1 MRVLVT
7 GGAGFIGSHLCDALL
22 ALDHEVIAFDDFSTG
37 SLENLKSALS
47 HPNFKLIEAN
57 ILDKE
62 AIEEAVKNSEFVVHL
77 AAAVGVEKILKD
89 PLGSLRTNIHGSENV
104 MFCAAELGTP
114 TIIAST
120 SEIYGKNNSDSLRED
135 SDRIL
140 GSPLLS
146 RWTYSEAKAIDE
158 AIARN
163 LFETKDWKV
172 KIVRFFNTVGPR
184 QSPAYGMVI
193 PRFVD
198 AALAGNDL
206 VIHGDGTQSRVFCH
220 IDDAIRGLIALINED
235 RTWGEAFNVGGVGE
249 ITINHLAELVVRKTN
264 SSSSFK
270 YISYETLKLSGFED
284 MKRRIPNT
292 DKIRDL
298 TGWRPEHNLEK
309 IVSDIVEN
317 RKELRDK

>member
-1 MRVLVT
+1 
-7 GGAGFIGSHLCDALL
+7 
-22 ALDHEVIAFDDFSTG
+22 
-37 SLENLKSALS
+37 
-47 HPNFKLIEAN
+47 
-57 ILDKE
+57 
-62 AIEEAVKNSEFVVHL
+62 
-77 AAAVGVEKILKD
+77 
-89 PLGSLRTNIHGSENV
+89 
-104 MFCAAELGTP
+104 
-114 TIIAST
+114 
-120 SEIYGKNNSDSLRED
+120 
-135 SDRIL
+135 
-140 GSPLLS
+140 
-146 RWTYSEAKAIDE
+146 
-158 AIARN
+158 
-163 LFETKDWKV
+163 V

>member
-1 MRVLVT
+1 MKFLVT

-22 ALDHEVIAFDDFSTG
+22 NIGHDVIAFDDLSTG
-37 SLENLKSALS
+37 SMENLKSASRHPRFKFREGSILS
-47 HPNFKLIEAN
+47 QEVVEDSIR
-57 ILDKE
+57 
-62 AIEEAVKNSEFVVHL
+62 NSDYVIHL

-104 MFCAAELGTP
+104 MLCASELGKP
-114 TIIAST
+114 SLIAST
-120 SEIYGKNNSDSLRED
+120 SEIYGKNDADALTED

-158 AIARN
+158 AIARY
-163 LFETKDWKV
+163 LFETKSWKV

-198 AALAGNDL
+198 AALKGDDL

-220 IDDAIRGLIALINED
+220 IKDAIRGLLALIDEKD
-235 RTWGEAFNVGGVGE
+235 SWGEAFNLGGVGE
-249 ITINHLAELVVRKTN
+249 ITVRNLAELVVGITN
-264 SSSSFK
+264 SSSGFK
-270 YISYETLKLSGFED
+270 FISYESLRSSGFED
-284 MKRRIPNT
+284 MRRRIPNT
-292 DKIRDL
+292 EKLQKL
-298 TGWRPEHNLEK
+298 TGWRPEFDIK
-309 IVSDIVEN
+309 RIVSDMVVDRREQH
-317 RKELRDK
+317 DK